1 MTRYFIGIG
10 SNDQADRNCRLM
22 MESLQNT
29 FENVQFSQLTR
40 TKAVGIEAP
49 DYLNAVACFESD
61 MTTDALN
68 RWCKQLENQL
78 GRDRQQTLC
87 CADLDI
93 LLAIEGDDPLEPED
107 VERVEDCYFRPL
119 MSELLSFA

>member
-10 SNDQADRNCRLM
+10 SNHQADKNCRLM
-22 MESLQNT
+22 INALRDR
-29 FENVQFSQLTR
+29 FEVVQVSRVIKTP
-40 TKAVGIEAP
+40 AYGIEAP

-61 MTTDALN
+61 IRRDKLN
-68 RWCKQLENQL
+68 IWCKDLEHQL

-93 LLAIEGDDPLEPED
+93 LLAVNGNESIAIDSVAEEYFHPLID
-107 VERVEDCYFRPL
+107 
-119 MSELLSFA
+119 ELLEAEVC